1 MHTHLLTTH
10 DASVGTT
17 VLPATHVVISLNG
30 KMLSGQST
38 NQTTSVASDVTV
50 VIVTRN

>member
-17 VLPATHVVISLNG
+17 VLPATHVVISLNREDVEWAEY
-30 KMLSGQST
+30 KSNNFSG
-38 NQTTSVASDVTV
+38 V
-50 VIVTRN
+50 